1 MCCMICESEILAEN
15 RDFFYPMHSAPPLG
29 VAVGVLPYSLIL
41 KNSNVT
47 EKLELCGYP
56 TMKYV

>member
-1 MCCMICESEILAEN
+1 MSCMICESEILAEN
-15 RDFFYPMHSAPPLG
+15 SDFCYSMHSAPPLR